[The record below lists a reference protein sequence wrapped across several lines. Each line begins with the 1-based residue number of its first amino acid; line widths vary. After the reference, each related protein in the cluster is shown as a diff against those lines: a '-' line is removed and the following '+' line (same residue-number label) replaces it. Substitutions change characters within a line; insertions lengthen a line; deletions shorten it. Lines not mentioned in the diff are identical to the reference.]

1 MKGLQFTPI
10 DVELT
15 PNFER
20 FTLGDILDTFGN
32 MVDALENAEAA
43 VCALAETA
51 YTASE
56 RGGAMSPEKL
66 MMSRYAF
73 ACEGAMILPLLGT
86 HLASLKMT
94 AQAMVEGLRDVA
106 RMEIKR

>member
-1 MKGLQFTPI
+1 MKGLQFTPL
-10 DVELT
+10 DVELA
-15 PNFER
+15 PHFED

-32 MVDALENAEAA
+32 MVDALGNAEEA
-43 VCALAETA
+43 VCALAERA

-56 RGGAMSPEKL
+56 RGGAMTPEKL
-66 MMSRYAF
+66 MMSRYAL
-73 ACEGAMILPLLGT
+73 ACEGALILPLLES

-94 AQAMVEGLRDVA
+94 AQAMVEGLRGVA

>member
-1 MKGLQFTPI
+1 MKGLQFTPL

-15 PNFER
+15 PHFKD

-32 MVDALENAEAA
+32 MVDALGNAEAA

-56 RGGAMSPEKL
+56 RGGAMTPEKL
-66 MMSRYAF
+66 MMSRYTLARD
-73 ACEGAMILPLLGT
+73 GALILPLLES
-86 HLASLKMT
+86 HLASLRMT
-94 AQAMVEGLRDVA
+94 AQAMVEGLRGMIPGEG
-106 RMEIKR
+106 R